1 MGFLDKLFKSKTTI
15 EQVKKID
22 NQNKLIEIALDSNED
37 DEVRLEAISKINTT
51 TGMNKILRS
60 IGFSNEKIRNAA
72 KQRYRTLCNRPREI
86 KFSLPQNRERDS
98 NTPTIYDTWSKEDIR
113 RMREEFD

>member
-37 DEVRLEAISKINTT
+37 DEVRLEAISKINT
-51 TGMNKILRS
+51 NDIS
-60 IGFSNEKIRNAA
+60 II
-72 KQRYRTLCNRPREI
+72 
-86 KFSLPQNRERDS
+86 
-98 NTPTIYDTWSKEDIR
+98 
-113 RMREEFD
+113 